1 MRELRVMGSG
11 GRSAVRTW
19 VAAWSMVGLTSVMGL
34 GACGGKTETPA
45 ANAPAG
51 EGAAP
56 AKNIGEAEYK
66 AFGEAFKVEGFE
78 PQAPASVSKMG
89 ARVQLAAK
97 PRDNGVKV
105 QLEVAYSACDSF
117 ICPKLD
123 LASVKANQDNLKR
136 NLPPI
141 ALENPDLV
149 HEVFEMDVSGQKAI
163 AIYTLYWSA
172 KKTADGGTSKSHA
185 NSVDLTWHDGAQL
198 VTVKARATDW
208 SAENQAQLAERT
220 PRAELEAAAKAA
232 LEAARKAM
240 PK

>member
-1 MRELRVMGSG
+1 MRV
-11 GRSAVRTW
+11 AV
-19 VAAWSMVGLTSVMGL
+19 WSMVGLVGVMGL
-34 GACGGKTETPA
+34 GACGGKAETPP
-45 ANAPAG
+45 ANAPPG
-51 EGAAP
+51 EAAAP
-56 AKNIGEAEYK
+56 ARQIGEAEYK

-136 NLPPI
+136 NLPTM

-149 HEVFEMDVSGQKAI
+149 HEIFEMEVGGEKVVG
-163 AIYTLYWSA
+163 IYTLHLTA
-172 KKTADGGTSKSHA
+172 RKTPDGGTSKSSA
-185 NSVDLTWHDGAQL
+185 NSVDLTWHDGTQL

-208 SAENQAQLAERT
+208 GAENQAQLAERT

>member
-1 MRELRVMGSG
+1 MNRSGFRFSG
-11 GRSAVRTW
+11 GLVAGAV
-19 VAAWSMVGLTSVMGL
+19 VGLL
-34 GACGGKTETPA
+34 GVSPIFGCGGKGEEPA

-51 EGAAP
+51 EAAAP
-56 AKNIGEAEYK
+56 TRKIGEAEYK
-66 AFGEAFKVEGFE
+66 AFGEAFKVDGFE
-78 PQAPASVSKMG
+78 APAPASVSGMG
-89 ARVQLAAK
+89 ARVQLVAK
-97 PRDNGVKV
+97 PRDNGVKL

-123 LASVKANQDNLKR
+123 LAAAKANQDNLKK

-149 HEVFEMDVSGQKAI
+149 HEVFELDAGGQKAL
-163 AIYTLYWSA
+163 AVYTLYWSA

-185 NSVDLTWHDGAQL
+185 NSIDVTWHDDTQL
-198 VTVKARATDW
+198 VTVKARAIDFG
-208 SAENQAQLAERT
+208 AEDQAKLAERT